1 MKTRNSALYA
11 LGLAAA
17 ITFGASVSADAQ
29 ARPTRPRAR
38 PTTRIP
44 VRKDVPPPPKTDTV
58 IVTRVDTVTVRRV
71 DTLTGP
77 TVMRYDTVTRMVYPP
92 LQRLPGLF
100 FGIGAGST
108 IPMNNIRALVK
119 DSWGVQGQVGY
130 FPMNSPLGIRLDGT
144 YGQMHARE
152 TDCPTCSN
160 AKLWTVGGDLIL
172 RMPLDRTSK
181 LNPVLYVFGGGGWA
195 NFSDVDPRYTAFLR
209 TNSEPLW
216 KSEGNWYYDV
226 GPGVDFNV
234 GGLHFYAEGKYLTI
248 MTDRKNVHAFPVYGG
263 LKFY

>member
-17 ITFGASVSADAQ
+17 ITLGGAVTAGAQ
-29 ARPTRPRAR
+29 AKKKT
-38 PTTRIP
+38 TTRRRPAQSIP
-44 VRKDVPPPPKTDTV
+44 VRKDVPPPKTDTV
-58 IVTRVDTVTVRRV
+58 VVTRVDTVTIRGRT
-71 DTLTGP
+71 DTVVN

-119 DSWGVQGQVGY
+119 DSWGLQGQVGY